1 MWKETRIVREES
13 ASPNCTSR
21 LSVATS
27 KGHTASMLLLRPF
40 RVDAINDLISSGPPD
55 LIQIDEQVTYHL
67 TKSV

>member
-1 MWKETRIVREES
+1 METGVAREES
-13 ASPNCTSR
+13 VNPNCTSR

-55 LIQIDEQVTYHL
+55 LIPIDEQVTYHL